1 MATTTYNVFSNV
13 TEGDISL
20 TFDSNYTIQL
30 LTQTEY
36 DAIADKSNTTLYCIR
51 EEDEE

>member
-36 DAIADKSNTTLYCIR
+36 DAIAEKSNTTLYCIR
-51 EEDEE
+51 EDEE